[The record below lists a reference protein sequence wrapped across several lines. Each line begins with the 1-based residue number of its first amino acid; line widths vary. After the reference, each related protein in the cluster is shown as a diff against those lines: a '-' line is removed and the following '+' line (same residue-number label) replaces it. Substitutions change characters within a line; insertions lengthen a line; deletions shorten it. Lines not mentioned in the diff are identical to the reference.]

1 MNERRLT
8 GRDVLAKTFPAK
20 TKKGFDPVDVD
31 SYLELVAA
39 QIDLLHADLEASGG
53 SGAHDSDSDTT
64 ALEEAMAER
73 DALEA
78 RLTEELQAG
87 DALRAENEQLR
98 LQLTAVAPP
107 PPVSGAATT
116 TELVAEE
123 REEISASIVPAQSS
137 DLVVDDRAAQESY
150 ELVLRAAQRTAEEAI
165 SQAHVRADEIVE
177 DANLNAA
184 RIAQESDRKAYEAAN
199 RAHKE
204 LTEIK
209 GEIETQHALLET
221 VTVTAD
227 ERRAELRAFGA
238 SILQWAEEDA
248 VLDLRD
254 SETETA
260 ASALDTEA

>member
-20 TKKGFDPVDVD
+20 TKKGYDPVDVD

-39 QIDLLHADLEASGG
+39 QVDLLHADVEASAG
-53 SGAHDSDSDTT
+53 SGDEAEADTT
-64 ALEEAMAER
+64 KLDEVIAER

-98 LQLTAVAPP
+98 IQLTAVAPP
-107 PPVSGAATT
+107 PPVSGAETT
-116 TELVAEE
+116 TDLVAEGPE
-123 REEISASIVPAQSS
+123 DISASVVPVQST

-165 SQAHVRADEIVE
+165 SQAHLRADEIVE

-209 GEIETQHALLET
+209 GEIDTQHALLES
-221 VTVTAD
+221 VTETTDA
-227 ERRAELRAFGA
+227 RRAELRAFGA

-248 VLDLRD
+248 VLDLRESD
-254 SETETA
+254 AET
-260 ASALDTEA
+260 ASALESDA